1 MSHGSYMRTAVY
13 TVTTAP
19 DFRPQRAWSIP
30 NEFTAATLS
39 VKNIP
44 LHEAK
49 HFARIFNRKQVK
61 LSEGGDWDHT
71 WMIVASC
78 SRQCHWHDNG
88 QPQPANMEGG
98 AT

>member
-1 MSHGSYMRTAVY
+1 MSRGSYNRTAVY

-19 DFRPQRAWSIP
+19 DFHPQRTWSIP
-30 NEFTAATLS
+30 YEYTAAKLA
-39 VKNIP
+39 VKNLP

-49 HFARIFNRKQVK
+49 HFARIFNKKQVA
-61 LSEGGDWDHT
+61 LSQGGDWDHS

-78 SRQCHWHDNG
+78 CRPSRWHENG
-88 QPQPANMEGG
+88 QPQAEEGV